1 VRIALVG
8 AGSLGTIAGALLSK
22 VGLDIVLVDA
32 NEEHVNALNSM
43 GARIEGHMEATIP
56 VKAIRP
62 HDMEGTYDLFIY
74 MVKATFDDVALPGL
88 LPFMRPDS
96 MLITLQNGVP
106 EERVA
111 SFVGRERTLGGAVG
125 WGGTWKGPGVS
136 ELTSIPA
143 DMTYDVGELD
153 GSLTER
159 IEMIKEVLDNAGEVL
174 ITDNLTGVRWTK
186 LLVNVAM
193 SGLSTALDCD
203 YGGILDD
210 ETAINA
216 AICVMMETIK
226 TAQALDIKMEPMQ
239 GADPAILFEIVKQDL
254 ENAKGAVRFIWDPH
268 RNIVGSMLQDLK
280 KGLPCEVEA
289 LNGYVEWKAGEA
301 GVSTPVN
308 DQVTDIIRKIQSG
321 QIKPGF
327 SNLESITLPDVSV
340 YFA

>member
-1 VRIALVG
+1 MRIALVG

-43 GARIEGHMEATIP
+43 GARIEGHMEATIL

-111 SFVGRERTLGGAVG
+111 SLDASGPWEGAVG

-186 LLVNVAM
+186 LLVNEAM

-216 AICVMMETIK
+216 AICMMMETIK

-280 KGLPCEVEA
+280 KGPCEVEA

>member
-1 VRIALVG
+1 MRIALVG

-159 IEMIKEVLDNAGEVL
+159 VEMIKEVLDNAGEAL
-174 ITDNLTGVRWTK
+174 ITDNLTGCAGPSCW
-186 LLVNVAM
+186 
-193 SGLSTALDCD
+193 STSRC
-203 YGGILDD
+203 
-210 ETAINA
+210 
-216 AICVMMETIK
+216 
-226 TAQALDIKMEPMQ
+226 P
-239 GADPAILFEIVKQDL
+239 
-254 ENAKGAVRFIWDPH
+254 
-268 RNIVGSMLQDLK
+268 GSQ
-280 KGLPCEVEA
+280 P
-289 LNGYVEWKAGEA
+289 
-301 GVSTPVN
+301 
-308 DQVTDIIRKIQSG
+308 R
-321 QIKPGF
+321 
-327 SNLESITLPDVSV
+327 
-340 YFA
+340 